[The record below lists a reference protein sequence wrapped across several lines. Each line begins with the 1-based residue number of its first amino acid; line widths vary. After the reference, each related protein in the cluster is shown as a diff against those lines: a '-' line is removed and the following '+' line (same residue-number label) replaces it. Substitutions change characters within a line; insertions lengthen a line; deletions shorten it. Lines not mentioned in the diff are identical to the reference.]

1 MLIWRHVM
9 HEFSGFRKLGG
20 LLAGLLLS
28 QAAAAEGD
36 GFTDMSLEELL
47 NTKVEIAAKMEQTP
61 EQAPSIVTVVTR
73 QEMDDYG
80 VRDLSDV
87 LRMAGGFDFGID
99 VENLAGMSYR
109 GIWVHEGKALIMIN
123 GQMINDFAYGN
134 VNYLGSFPA
143 AMIEKVEIIRGPGS
157 ALYGGFAEVAV
168 INVITAK
175 GAALSPGRV
184 RLTLGAP
191 GSPENTG
198 SGDFALGGVFG
209 PHQVNIS
216 GDAGISRA
224 YLSGR
229 EFADYFGNRT
239 EQGRRG
245 SYRDWKHATLDISND
260 RFQFKVLHAEFR
272 YLGQDVFGEIAPPVD
287 GRYEEKHHFTED
299 VLTGRMMLPLGKR
312 VTFEPLVE
320 YIRGTP
326 LDAPDNP
333 GELFAG
339 ALGTGARA
347 VRLRGELAF
356 TFNLPRD
363 GRLIAGAGFIR
374 DSAHDIT
381 GDGAPGF
388 QLSADPADV
397 ASDVSTRS
405 WYSLVQYTQ
414 PLGLFGLTAGARYEH
429 TDYGSELAPRAG
441 LTFVKGK
448 FNAKLLY
455 GRAFRIPTLFQLYEL
470 DFLGLNLKPE
480 TANTMEMEAGWKFT
494 PALSARLNLFRVTV
508 DSPIVYSGATNTYT
522 NFGLIRSHGVEGEL
536 RFRKPHVGAF
546 VNFAWAAPGGDT
558 SAGFTT
564 PSTSRFLGQAPLKI
578 NFGGYW
584 RPERITIAPSVT
596 WIGRRAGEDSDSAN
610 GLTAS
615 PETRDYKDLWLV
627 NLSVSSRK
635 LPGGMELALTVHN
648 IFNERFLLLQP
659 YYGGHAPLPAGDRSL
674 TLAMGWKL

>member
-1 MLIWRHVM
+1 MN
-9 HEFSGFRKLGG
+9 E
-20 LLAGLLLS
+20 LS
-28 QAAAAEGD
+28 SFGKIGWIVAALTTAIQAAAGGD

-61 EQAPSIVTVVTR
+61 EQAPSIVTVITR

-87 LRMAGGFDFGID
+87 LRMAGGFEFGID
-99 VENLAGMSYR
+99 VESLVGMSYR
-109 GIWVHEGKALIMIN
+109 GIWVHEGKALILIN

-157 ALYGGFAEVAV
+157 ALYGGFAEVAF

-175 GAALSPGRV
+175 GGALKPGRA
-184 RLTLGAP
+184 RITFGAP
-191 GSPENTG
+191 GSAENTS
-198 SGDFALGGVFG
+198 SGDVALGGVFG
-209 PHQVNIS
+209 PHQINVS

-229 EFADYFGNRT
+229 AFEDYFGNRT
-239 EQGRRG
+239 EQSRRG

-260 RFQFKVLHAEFR
+260 RFQFKYLHAEFR
-272 YLGQDVFGEIAPPVD
+272 FLGQDVFGEIAPPVN
-287 GRYEEKHHFTED
+287 GRYEEKHRFTED
-299 VLTGRMMLPLGKR
+299 VLTGRLMIPLGKR

-326 LDAPDNP
+326 LDTPENP

-339 ALGTGARA
+339 ALGTNARA
-347 VRLRGELAF
+347 IRVRGELAF
-356 TFNLPRD
+356 SITLPRD

-405 WYSLVQYTQ
+405 WYALAQYSQ

-441 LTFVKGK
+441 LTFVRGK

-455 GRAFRIPTLFQLYEL
+455 GHAFRIPTLFQLYEL
-470 DFLGLNLKPE
+470 DFLGLNLTPE
-480 TANTMEMEAGWKFT
+480 TTDTVEMEAGWKFT
-494 PALSARLNLFRVTV
+494 PSLSARLNLFRVTV
-508 DSPIVYSGATNTYT
+508 DQPIVYSGATNTYT
-522 NFGLIRSHGVEGEL
+522 NYGVIHSSGIEGEL
-536 RFRKPHVGAF
+536 RFRKPNIGAY
-546 VNFAWAAPGGDT
+546 VNFAYAAPGKDT
-558 SAGFTT
+558 SSGFTT
-564 PSTSRFLGQAPLKI
+564 PSGSRFLGQAPHKI
-578 NFGGYW
+578 NFGGNW
-584 RPERITIAPSVT
+584 RPAPSPSPPASPGSAGAPGRHGNPPTAVRWKRVIT
-596 WIGRRAGEDSDSAN
+596 RISGWSISACRRASC
-610 GLTAS
+610 
-615 PETRDYKDLWLV
+615 
-627 NLSVSSRK
+627 
-635 LPGGMELALTVHN
+635 
-648 IFNERFLLLQP
+648 
-659 YYGGHAPLPAGDRSL
+659 PAAWSWR
-674 TLAMGWKL
+674 